1 MAKTKT
7 QINLS
12 VRIPHVILD
21 TRDADPKLLKQLEE
35 ALGSLNARVK
45 IIGSGMKETQHAF
58 SLEDALED
66 ADIWVVLSE
75 KLPHDFKTIAE
86 QGIVPVML
94 NGAHKN
100 AENYDAVAEK
110 GNAFLF
116 PKMEAWYVYGSL
128 IRAIENF
135 VFPYDWKNIKT
146 AGKSLV

>member
-12 VRIPHVILD
+12 IRVPHVIID
-21 TRDADPKLLKQLEE
+21 TRDADPALLAQLED
-35 ALGSLNARVK
+35 ALGALNARVK
-45 IIGSGMKETQHAF
+45 IVGSGMKQTQHAF

-66 ADIWVVLSE
+66 ADIWLVLADKTPS
-75 KLPHDFKTIAE
+75 DFKAVVD

-94 NGAHKN
+94 NGVLKG

-116 PKMEAWYVYGSL
+116 PKMDAWYIYGSL
-128 IRAIENF
+128 VRAIENF

-146 AGKSLV
+146 AGKSLI